1 MAPMSGITDEAFRL
15 ISLKCG
21 SPDVFWTEFVSAD
34 GLFSRGRDYCLDILK
49 FSPKERPIVAQIFGS
64 EPLYFEKAAREISGL
79 GFDGIDIN
87 MGCPDRDIEKQ
98 GGGAALIKNSVL
110 AKEII
115 RATKKGAGKI
125 PVSVKTR
132 IGYGKNEIDKWIRAI
147 LEENIAAL
155 TVHLRTKKEMSAP
168 PAHWELA
175 KEIIKLR
182 DFYAPPTL
190 ILGNGDVKSLAQA
203 NILIRKT
210 GLDGIM
216 IGRGIIGDPWFFSDK
231 EPSIKERLD
240 VIIEHAEIFENF
252 HKEEIEKKGYCKQFD
267 SMKKHFHSYAKG
279 FNGAKELRDQLMKVK
294 SAAETKKVIESFQK

>member
-1 MAPMSGITDEAFRL
+1 MVMAPMSGITDEAFRL
-15 ISLKCG
+15 MFLKYG
-21 SPDVFWTEFVSAD
+21 KPDVFWTEFVSAD

-49 FSPKERPIVAQIFGS
+49 YSPKERPIVAQIFGS
-64 EPLYFEKAAREISGL
+64 EPLYFEKAAKEIAEL

-98 GGGAALIKNSVL
+98 GGGAALIKNSAL

-132 IGYGKNEIDKWIRAI
+132 IGYSKNEIDKWILAI
-147 LEENIAAL
+147 LEENISAL

-182 DFYAPPTL
+182 DKYAPETL
-190 ILGNGDVKSLAQA
+190 ILGNGDIKSLAQA
-203 NILIRKT
+203 KQIVKET
-210 GLDGIM
+210 GIDGIM
-216 IGRGIIGDPWFFSDK
+216 IGRGIIGNPWFFSDK
-231 EPSIKERLD
+231 MPSIKERLNA
-240 VIIEHAEIFENF
+240 VVEHAEIFSGNN
-252 HKEEIEKKGYCKQFD
+252 FD
-267 SMKKHFHSYAKG
+267 SMKKHFHAYTKG
-279 FNGAKELRDQLMKVK
+279 FVGAKELREQLMKVK
-294 SAAETKKVIESFQK
+294 SAVEAKKIIDNFLK